1 MQCRFGSSS
10 KLLFQEI
17 ATSLQGRTLDY
28 LMLPGEVIQKYFCIP
43 KEEVEFIIKKGI
55 KITTLIQSS
64 FDLSDYQ
71 TKEREIKSLIRV
83 SKELN
88 YPHLLI
94 IISNE
99 EGEEIIKDKKIK
111 YIPIWKWLLNSK

>member
-1 MQCRFGSSS
+1 MQGRSGSSS
-10 KLLFQEI
+10 KLLSREI
-17 ATSLQGRTLDY
+17 ATSLRGRTLDY

-43 KEEVEFIIKKGI
+43 KEEVDFIIKKGR

-71 TKEREIKSLIRV
+71 TKERETKSLIRA

-88 YPHLLI
+88 CPHLLI
-94 IISNE
+94 ISF
-99 EGEEIIKDKKIK
+99 
-111 YIPIWKWLLNSK
+111 PLLSKEPSP